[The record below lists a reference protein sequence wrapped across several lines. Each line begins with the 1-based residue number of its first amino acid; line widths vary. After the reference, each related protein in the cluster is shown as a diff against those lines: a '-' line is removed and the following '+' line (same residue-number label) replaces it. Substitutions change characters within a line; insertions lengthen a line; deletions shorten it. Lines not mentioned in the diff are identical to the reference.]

1 MSFVFPLSHEEIF
14 NLQHTIA
21 YLILFISCI
30 ALASVQCIAM
40 LAIPVTIPSAV
51 KSNFT
56 HPSVGTSVL
65 CACVLCMLFVHFEVH
80 LWEATNLHASV
91 GLVHSFHTSSLSV

>member
-1 MSFVFPLSHEEIF
+1 MFSLSNEDIF
-14 NLQHTIA
+14 NLQCTIA
-21 YLILFISCI
+21 YLLLFISCI

-40 LAIPVTIPSAV
+40 LAIPVT

-56 HPSVGTSVL
+56 HPHVGTSVL
-65 CACVLCMLFVHFEVH
+65 CVCRLCMLCVHFEVQ

-91 GLVHSFHTSSLSV
+91 GLVHSFHTSSLSM